1 MFDCLG
7 KHDVPQDEVAASE
20 GENRQVAK
28 GVQPV
33 EDSLAILWD
42 VVSALHDSG
51 WHEDDLPQAILRLWK
66 VSTIEPRL
74 SNLSSLSLPE
84 DFVAADTIPVEL
96 TSLGPCEIA
105 TSPGVDVGTT
115 RYGYTCC
122 VDILF
127 FPRMFAFG
135 TTYHSTLL
143 DPARVVYAL
152 GVVMYSRAMFF
163 LRPVPQIAWI
173 GATLWVSW
181 ENGTYSM
188 KTMALDQRRAA
199 QSSSQRKRS
208 VLHDSNWGRH
218 VSNVPFWIHRGSCH
232 NSEFLCE
239 DPVVKTKL
247 WGVVLGD

>member
-1 MFDCLG
+1 M
-7 KHDVPQDEVAASE
+7 PQDENAAAE
-20 GENRQVAK
+20 GEDRQLAK

-51 WHEDDLPQAILRLWK
+51 WHEDDLPHAILRLWK

-96 TSLGPCEIA
+96 TSLGPCEFA

-115 RYGYTCC
+115 RCEQMQRRH
-122 VDILF
+122 VVF
-127 FPRMFAFG
+127 FHQGLPSGPPLKTAGPFRII
-135 TTYHSTLL
+135 
-143 DPARVVYAL
+143 YAL
-152 GVVMYSRAMFF
+152 GIDVYSHATSF
-163 LRPVPQIAWI
+163 RPAPQIART

-181 ENGTYSM
+181 ENVTCSM
-188 KTMALDQRRAA
+188 RMMALDQRRAV

-208 VLHDSNWGRH
+208 VLHDSKGGRH
-218 VSNVPFWIHRGSCH
+218 LGNAPFFISLDSCLKCGLHSRIAGNFCGGDILDACHMQHLAVRSNTS
-232 NSEFLCE
+232 
-239 DPVVKTKL
+239 
-247 WGVVLGD
+247 